1 MNEVST
7 AGTLLAQA
15 SFAGIDYAVLA
26 VYLMTVVLIGSLVG
40 RGQENVN
47 DYFLAGRKMSGIL
60 VCVSI
65 VATDL
70 SAIGFIG
77 TPAFVFERDLRY
89 HFGSALMAI
98 PVMIIIATVFVPIY
112 HRLQVFTV
120 YEYLEQ
126 RFHPLAR
133 PVAAGL
139 FVLQR
144 GVWLATTLYAPA
156 VALAV
161 VTGMPERECIFLI
174 GVLATSYTVIGGM
187 RAVIWTDFLQ
197 FFVLIGGL
205 LIMCG
210 VILAHFDWSIASV
223 WTQASSVT
231 SHKTGVPPTTMFDF
245 SFEMNRFGTF
255 WSVIFFMVIYNIG
268 TYGTDQVV
276 AQRYFTMGGLKGL
289 VRTVITA
296 GALNGA
302 VAVLLAFFGI
312 LLVAFYS
319 GNDAL
324 LAEDGVRN
332 RLVPEFIQTQ
342 LPAGLR
348 GLIIAAIFAATMSS
362 VDSGLNSLTT
372 VITMDLYKPWF
383 QSGRQMGERGTLRT
397 ARIITVLLGV
407 LATCAAVWISAR
419 QENVLQTVV
428 ELASKFIGPITGI
441 FFLGIL
447 TRRGNIAGLFTG
459 VAAGLTV
466 SFLIEIDFIK
476 EQITWLWTAPLSS
489 LGTFLVGYFVS
500 LLVPMK
506 QHDATNPWTG
516 DNPS

>member
-1 MNEVST
+1 M
-7 AGTLLAQA
+7 LAQT
-15 SFAGIDYAVLA
+15 SFGGLDYAVLA
-26 VYLMTVVLIGSLVG
+26 VYLVIVVVIGCLVG
-40 RGQENVN
+40 RGQDNVQ

-65 VATDL
+65 IATDL

-77 TPAFVFERDLRY
+77 TPGFVFERDLRY
-89 HFGSALMAI
+89 HLGSAMMAI
-98 PVMIIIATVFVPIY
+98 PVMVIIATVFVPIY

-120 YEYLEQ
+120 YEYLEH
-126 RFHPLAR
+126 RFHKLAR

-144 GVWLATTLYAPA
+144 GVWLATAIYAPA
-156 VALAV
+156 LALSV
-161 VTGMPERECIFLI
+161 VTGMPQLACILLI
-174 GVLATSYTVIGGM
+174 GALATGYTMIGGM

-197 FFVLIGGL
+197 FIVLVGGL

-210 VILAHFDWSIASV
+210 IILAHFDWSITTV
-223 WTQASSVT
+223 WTQAGSVI
-231 SHKTGVPPTTMFDF
+231 SNKTGVPPTTMFDF
-245 SFEMNRFGTF
+245 SFDMARFGTF
-255 WSVIFFMVIYNIG
+255 WSIIFFMIIYNIG

-296 GALNGA
+296 GALNAA
-302 VAVLLAFFGI
+302 VAMLLAFFGI

-319 GNDAL
+319 GNDAMF
-324 LAEDGVRN
+324 AADGMRN

-348 GLIIAAIFAATMSS
+348 GLMIAALFAATMSS
-362 VDSGLNSLTT
+362 VDSGLNSLST

-383 QSGRQMGERGTLRT
+383 KSGKDMSEHRSLRV
-397 ARIITVLLGV
+397 ARIITVVLGV
-407 LATCAAVWISAR
+407 LATLGAIWISSR
-419 QENVLQTVV
+419 QENVLKTVV

-447 TRRGNIAGLFTG
+447 TRRGNIAGVFAG
-459 VAAGLTV
+459 VAAGLAV
-466 SFLIEIDFIK
+466 SFLVELEFIK

-489 LGTFLVGYFVS
+489 LSTFVVGYLVS
-500 LLVPMK
+500 LLIPIR
-506 QHDATNPWTG
+506 QLPSSTTERTG
-516 DNPS
+516 D